1 MPQVTNTTQSSM
13 LKPRIIS
20 APANPSGGAALQD
33 APLSSATSGAMV
45 DALVAII
52 GAANVI
58 PPGPDQESY
67 VVDWRGR
74 YHGKAL
80 AVLRPASTEEVSAVV
95 RLCAEHGVAVVPQ
108 GGNTGMCGAA
118 TPLQPGPAVVVRLD
132 RLRRIFEV
140 NPVANTIT
148 VQAGCV
154 LAEIQ
159 EAAAAADRLFPLS
172 LGAEGSCQIGGN
184 IATNAG
190 GTAVLR
196 YGPTRD
202 LVLGLEVVLPDGQV
216 FDGLR
221 ALRKDNTGYDMKQ
234 LFIGAEGTLGLI
246 TAAVLKLFPRPRSTA
261 TAMVTLGSMA
271 QALEL
276 LALLRTELGD
286 RLGSLELMSRGQV
299 EVIAEHVP
307 HVSIPFPL
315 SMAFFLI
322 VEVVDTMAE
331 IDLRTPLETALGQAL
346 EAGLIEDAL
355 VATSTAQA
363 QALWK
368 VRHSVSEGS
377 KAAGYVVSHDSAVP
391 LGLQGEFVDAVSARI
406 EAVVPEARVV
416 MHGHIGDGNIHV
428 LAILPHARVSDP
440 ADKKRLVGLINAVVD
455 DETQRL
461 RGAISAEHG
470 IGIANA
476 QRLQRV
482 TNDVEMALMRRV
494 KQALDPAGLMNPGK
508 IFG

>member
-1 MPQVTNTTQSSM
+1 M
-13 LKPRIIS
+13 
-20 APANPSGGAALQD
+20 
-33 APLSSATSGAMV
+33 
-45 DALVAII
+45 
-52 GAANVI
+52 
-58 PPGPDQESY
+58 
-67 VVDWRGR
+67 
-74 YHGKAL
+74 
-80 AVLRPASTEEVSAVV
+80 
-95 RLCAEHGVAVVPQ
+95 
-108 GGNTGMCGAA
+108 
-118 TPLQPGPAVVVRLD
+118 QPGPAVVVRLD
-132 RLRRIFEV
+132 RLRRILDV
-140 NPVANTIT
+140 SPLANTIT

-154 LAEIQ
+154 LADIQ

-261 TAMVTLGSMA
+261 TAMVSLPGMA

-276 LALLRTELGD
+276 LALLRTALGE
-286 RLGSLELMSRGQV
+286 RLGSLELMSRGQI

-307 HVSIPFPL
+307 HVGIPFAL
-315 SMAFFLI
+315 DSAFFLL
-322 VEVVDTMAE
+322 VEAVDTMADV
-331 IDLRTPLETALGQAL
+331 DLRLPLETVLGQAL
-346 EAGLIEDAL
+346 EAGLIDDAL
-355 VATSTAQA
+355 IASSTAQA
-363 QALWK
+363 QALWTI
-368 VRHSVSEGS
+368 RHSVSEGS

-391 LGLQGEFVDAVSARI
+391 LGRQGEFVDAVSARI
-406 EAVVPEARVV
+406 AQAVPEARVV
-416 MHGHIGDGNIHV
+416 LHGHIGDGNIHV
-428 LAILPHARVSDP
+428 LAILPHARVSD
-440 ADKKRLVGLINAVVD
+440 ASEKERLVGLVNALVD
-455 DETQRL
+455 DETARL

-470 IGIANA
+470 IGISNA
-476 QRLQRV
+476 ARLQQV
-482 TNDVEMALMRRV
+482 TNGVEMALMRRV